1 MRQPESCKGGKPWP
15 PAHLKGQRV
24 GVMFPEPGVSCN
36 LGQKSDGALIYSI
49 GVRGSQLLPK
59 PRPTVCVCICVC
71 VCVCDCHSGMSNSLQ
86 PHGLQ
91 STRLFCSWDSPGK
104 NTGVG
109 SLLQWILLT
118 QGSNLGL
125 LECKQATGE
134 ALVKINVRL
143 SFLPLL
149 ISCLLLPLATTN

>member
-1 MRQPESCKGGKPWP
+1 MNIVEIIN
-15 PAHLKGQRV
+15 LLV
-24 GVMFPEPGVSCN
+24 VM
-36 LGQKSDGALIYSI
+36 
-49 GVRGSQLLPK
+49 
-59 PRPTVCVCICVC
+59 TV
-71 VCVCDCHSGMSNSLQ
+71 
-86 PHGLQ
+86 
-91 STRLFCSWDSPGK
+91 TRLCLSDPMDCSLPDSSVHRVLNFKLTGK

-109 SLLQWILLT
+109 SLLQGILLT

-134 ALVKINVRL
+134 ALVKISVRL